1 MGAEHCLMRDA
12 GGSICVLS
20 TGHGWEQEDLNYGI
34 DQLMYFPKKAW
45 VFWHLPMYAAS
56 ASFLDIHLHMVW

>member
-1 MGAEHCLMRDA
+1 MSAELCLIRDA

-34 DQLMYFPKKAW
+34 DQLMYFPKQSMGVLAS
-45 VFWHLPMYAAS
+45 PMDVAS
-56 ASFLDIHLHMVW
+56 ASFLDI